1 MDNSSNRYII
11 TGGSGSGKSSLIKEL
26 ENRGYACFPEVS
38 RIVISEQ
45 QYKGGKLVPW
55 KDMEGFA
62 DECLRRMKKQLQNQT
77 KQQPV
82 FYDRGIPDI
91 LAYLKSKNLP
101 VPDRLYDYARYYNPM
116 VFICPPWNEIFRN
129 DPQRPENFKESVK
142 IYHYLNQVYLYLGY
156 RLVRVPKIPVNERV
170 RFIISKIDGL
180 ESITG

>member
-1 MDNSSNRYII
+1 MDNASTRYII

-55 KDMEGFA
+55 KDMKGFA

-101 VPDRLYDYARYYNPM
+101 VPDRLYDYARYYNPK
-116 VFICPPWNEIFRN
+116 VFICPPWSEIFVN
-129 DPQRPENFKESVK
+129 DPQRPESFEESENIYFLLKNVYTKMNFTIIE
-142 IYHYLNQVYLYLGY
+142 
-156 RLVRVPKIPVNERV
+156 VPKILIKERADFV
-170 RFIISKIDGL
+170 VKEFMYGEK
-180 ESITG
+180 

>member
-1 MDNSSNRYII
+1 MDNASNRYII

-26 ENRGYACFPEVS
+26 ENRGYVCFPEVS

-55 KDMEGFA
+55 KDMKGFA

-101 VPDRLYDYARYYNPM
+101 VPDRLYDYARYYNPK
-116 VFICPPWNEIFRN
+116 VFICPPWSEIFVN
-129 DPQRPENFKESVK
+129 DPQRPESFEESENIYFLLKNVYTKMNFTIIE
-142 IYHYLNQVYLYLGY
+142 
-156 RLVRVPKIPVNERV
+156 VPKILIKERADFV
-170 RFIISKIDGL
+170 VKEVMYG
-180 ESITG
+180 EK